1 MNNFEKTIENNN
13 TAIDKE
19 LLNRLNFEVEKYI
32 KSKINKFIIILEG
45 ANFNYN
51 KAERRLDKK
60 VEELKDELKNKF
72 FSKVYIDNIDEI
84 LKRRI
89 IKLSLENIA
98 EKKLNNSLS
107 FYKNLEEKY
116 SQILLDEAEFY
127 LENNLI
133 SSDKKELIKFLNQ
146 SKILDN
152 SAQGDLINQLEKKY
166 E

>member
-60 VEELKDELKNKF
+60 AEELKDELKNKF